1 MRLRQLAIRALP
13 WLLLAGMTGFAAIGW
28 VHFIAKDQALW
39 QRSFETVHTATAL
52 IDRLDAHDTR
62 AVRDALLRQREE
74 QCDWIA
80 RYAEHVPHDLAEAL
94 RQTRVVCDTPV
105 PPWPADHD
113 AAPED
118 SEDIEQA
125 APDATGEED
134 EAGEEAP
141 ETTDSGEHTDH
152 PRAS

>member
-52 IDRLDAHDTR
+52 VDRLDARDPR
-62 AVRDALLRQREE
+62 AVRDALIRQREE

-94 RQTRVVCDTPV
+94 RQARVVCDTPI
-105 PPWPADHD
+105 PPWPADLD
-113 AAPED
+113 EAPEGT
-118 SEDIEQA
+118 EDIEEA
-125 APDATGEED
+125 APDQTGEE
-134 EAGEEAP
+134 EEAAEEDP
-141 ETTDSGEHTDH
+141 EALEADEYAGRSGN
-152 PRAS
+152 S